1 MTVLTV
7 ELPDELYQRLQATA
21 TRQGTSAEAIAQQ
34 WLHERLTREPVS
46 EHELA
51 TELLRQAGLLEKR
64 HTEEEQAAQSTAT
77 LDEIRATLQRAGK
90 PSSERELATEV
101 LRQAG
106 LLAELTPA
114 EQARG
119 AQCTVT
125 LDEVRAA
132 LGRNGRPLSEIIL
145 EQRGPKV

>member
-7 ELPDELYQRLQATA
+7 ELSDELYQRLQVTA
-21 TRQGTSAEAIAQQ
+21 ARHGTSTEAIAQQ
-34 WLHERLTREPVS
+34 WLHERLTHESMS

-51 TELLRQAGLLEKR
+51 TELLDQAGLPAKPYAEEK
-64 HTEEEQAAQSTAT
+64 QVAQSTAT

-90 PSSERELATEV
+90 SSSERELATEV

-114 EQARG
+114 EQARA

-132 LGRNGRPLSEIIL
+132 LGRSGRPLSEIIL

>member
-1 MTVLTV
+1 
-7 ELPDELYQRLQATA
+7 
-21 TRQGTSAEAIAQQ
+21 
-34 WLHERLTREPVS
+34 VS

-51 TELLRQAGLLEKR
+51 TELLRQAGLPAEPD
-64 HTEEEQAAQSTAT
+64 TEEEQAAQSTAT

-90 PSSERELATEV
+90 PSGERELATEV

-114 EQARG
+114 EQARA